1 MDGIMGIIG
10 DPFYG
15 AMIVGLV
22 SGHVAWLLS
31 KPKPPQ
37 KDASTAAIIA
47 SMRNPLIGIVGLL
60 GAILYTLQVPHL

>member
-1 MDGIMGIIG
+1 MDGIIGIFS

-15 AMIVGLV
+15 AMIVGLI

-31 KPKPPQ
+31 KPKTPQ
-37 KDASTAAIIA
+37 KDDTTAAIIA
-47 SMRNPLIGIVGLL
+47 STRNPLIGIAGLL